1 MKGVNKMLDQQK
13 INGVP
18 CAYMGCCGIFA
29 ASLVTGKE
37 PQEIFDLYKKEN
49 SMSNRWRD
57 RVHRLEEF
65 GVTEPPQSL
74 FEEYLDKMEVPQ

>member
-1 MKGVNKMLDQQK
+1 MLDQQK

-37 PQEIFDLYKKEN
+37 PQEINKFL
-49 SMSNRWRD
+49 SR
-57 RVHRLEEF
+57 
-65 GVTEPPQSL
+65 
-74 FEEYLDKMEVPQ
+74 EVVK